1 MAVEEE
7 PTHPPVDK
15 LTTVLYALS
24 GYCSIDW
31 LYNVILSVTI
41 LFFFFFRV
49 STRIDSINTGC
60 MTSRSLRKFGKS
72 QNRSEST

>member
-41 LFFFFFRV
+41 RMFFFSCFHPDRQYQY
-49 STRIDSINTGC
+49 RLYDE
-60 MTSRSLRKFGKS
+60 SLAVKVWEIPK
-72 QNRSEST
+72 QK

>member
-41 LFFFFFRV
+41 RMFFFFVFPP
-49 STRIDSINTGC
+49 G
-60 MTSRSLRKFGKS
+60 
-72 QNRSEST
+72 